1 MILDSGSLFWP
12 PCIAYC
18 LGCVLVVQGPLPE
31 YDVAEHIFIY
41 FFLLFCLNRR
51 FDDRSRWRCSA
62 GHIRRINDADLRL
75 LSPTSVSI
83 DCS

>member
-1 MILDSGSLFWP
+1 MMILGSGSLFWP
-12 PCIAYC
+12 PRIAYC
-18 LGCVLVVQGPLPE
+18 LWSRDPSPE
-31 YDVAEHIFIY
+31 YDVAEHNFIY
-41 FFLLFCLNRR
+41 FLLFCPNRR